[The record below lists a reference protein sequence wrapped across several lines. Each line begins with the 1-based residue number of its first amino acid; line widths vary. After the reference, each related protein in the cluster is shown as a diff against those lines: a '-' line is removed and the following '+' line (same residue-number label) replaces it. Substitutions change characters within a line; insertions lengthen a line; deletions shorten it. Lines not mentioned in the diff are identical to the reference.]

1 MLTDPHARVIAEH
14 LTACLAES
22 AARTVSSTA
31 AIATAEM

>member
-1 MLTDPHARVIAEH
+1 VRVIAEH

-31 AIATAEM
+31 AMAPAEM